1 MKNKKSQNHM
11 IYFITEFYRLANLQE
26 TDNYSI
32 QTVSGHKIF
41 LNDSL
46 IVIISQVNLLL
57 S

>member
-1 MKNKKSQNHM
+1 M